1 MQQQLRLTP
10 KPSKIL
16 FLFFSLLHILVLI
29 VIGLLT
35 IAWPIKIGLSI
46 LCVISAYYLCW
57 RVTFMRAKNAI
68 IACYLVDESWFVE
81 NRAGKSFEA
90 DLLGETFAS
99 IIVIVLNFKIQKT
112 GKRRSLILMP
122 DSLHKD
128 VFRRLKVYLFA
139 A

>member
-10 KPSKIL
+10 TPSKIL
-16 FLFFSLLHILVLI
+16 FLLFSLLHLLALI

-35 IAWPIKIGLSI
+35 IAWTIKIGLSI

-57 RVTFMRAKNAI
+57 RVTFMHAKSAI

-90 DLLGETFAS
+90 DLLGETFVS
-99 IIVIVLNFKIQKT
+99 TVVIVLNFKVQN
-112 GKRRSLILMP
+112 KRRSLILMP
-122 DSLHKD
+122 DSLPKD
-128 VFRRLKVYLFA
+128 VFRRLKVYLFTK
-139 A
+139 